1 MIKND
6 EVVKKS
12 TLVDYLF
19 LFFSEGWGG
28 RHFFRIFFFS
38 FRLKPHRDAGSLFL
52 TFLLAGSAT
61 LILRVTNMWPCEGTN
76 GLRIL
81 VIW

>member
-6 EVVKKS
+6 EVAKKS

-19 LFFSEGWGG
+19 FSFRRVGEGAIFFSYL
-28 RHFFRIFFFS
+28 FS

-61 LILRVTNMWPCEGTN
+61 LIVRVTDMWPCEGTN
-76 GLRIL
+76 RLRIL